1 MQIGAVNALY
11 DYSMCA
17 SIRDLA
23 VKALSHAD
31 VLLTKT
37 CSAASSVGGTTGWTA
52 WTTENLVSPESKTG
66 T

>member
-1 MQIGAVNALY
+1 MHFITTVCVPEY
-11 DYSMCA
+11 KRFSSKRVVMP
-17 SIRDLA
+17 
-23 VKALSHAD
+23 

-37 CSAASSVGGTTGWTA
+37 CSAASSVGGNTGWTA